1 MSWNKNTTARED
13 SPQYAALIEEG
24 AELEGTLSFSG
35 TVLLNCRVRGE
46 IISTGELL
54 VGEKAALNATVRAR
68 IARIAGTVTGDV
80 HASERVELH
89 ATARVY
95 GDIEAPAV
103 VVTEGAFFEGQC
115 RMAPATAAEAEPPA
129 AARGRDLSV
138 MPLKRSEASR

>member
-1 MSWNKNTTARED
+1 MSWNKNTAARENA
-13 SPQYAALIEEG
+13 PPYAALIEDG
-24 AELEGTLSFSG
+24 AELDGTLSFSG
-35 TVLLNCRVRGE
+35 TVLLNCHVRGE
-46 IISTGELL
+46 VVSTGELL
-54 VGEKAALNATVRAR
+54 VGEKAVLNATIRAR

-115 RMAPATAAEAEPPA
+115 RMAPATAAPAEPAA
-129 AARGRDLSV
+129 AARGRDPSV

>member
-1 MSWNKNTTARED
+1 MSWNKNTTVRDAA
-13 SPQYAALIEEG
+13 PQYAALIEDG
-24 AELEGTLSFSG
+24 AELDGTVSFSG
-35 TVLLNCRVRGE
+35 TVLLNCRVHGE
-46 IISTGELL
+46 VVSTGELL
-54 VGEKAALNATVRAR
+54 IGEKAVINATIRSR
-68 IARIAGTVTGDV
+68 IARIAGSVTGDV

-115 RMAPATAAEAEPPA
+115 RMAPATAAAAETPA
-129 AARGRDLSV
+129 AARGRDPSV